1 MTYGSSG
8 RADRPEPQEGVV
20 PLVAVTYTAEVLGD
34 RPVVR
39 LVEAN
44 LREAEDLTLRV
55 VGLTAEEGRD
65 SPVVGHAA
73 QRALG
78 FPEWPMVTDPAK
90 ARLALDTADQLTR
103 AMRRAASSRQATAR
117 AVEAIAVDLGR
128 VAPHFLPTFYEEA
141 ARGMLAVEQTHFAG
155 RFFAKAREAERV
167 HALGIDEDR
176 QAASFLE
183 FALAGAITTKELT
196 AESKALLDRL
206 EPHEALDRFTTLARE
221 RAWAGSPPY
230 ASMWTDVRRIAKAAG
245 DKAAEGEV
253 LRDLLAS
260 PSIAR
265 APKGFWSSSRTAI
278 TRLAHADDWVQERLL
293 ELVPE
298 WGRWTGM
305 DHDFWIDLLTD
316 AGALD
321 LVTAGLA
328 DATAWVQR
336 ICSHAPY
343 SQRLA
348 QVILTLGDQ
357 LRGSRVDLDGGANYS
372 ADPEILEALLA
383 VGATLNT
390 EVIKRVHFRAWIR
403 RRDRGDIPHLAA
415 HADLADKVALGEHVS
430 RDLPILLNYAGTR
443 ELLRRYASTDLP
455 EALSLPAFERVMTRS
470 LPLVTPESVPVLAD
484 QLEPV
489 FQTMQPPKV
498 IADVLRLGLPA
509 EMSWPMLE
517 SVVQRARAEQPG
529 ADVSLTLSWPAVGV
543 VVGDSVTFVDGD
555 RVVAA
560 HTVGQGRDHSFTLVK
575 GDVLAH
581 FGTGGRGPGAS
592 SAVQWAS
599 SPGVPLDPGPVFGLA
614 GGLLTHEVPGGRLN
628 HLGILRPGEEM
639 PEDAQ
644 YRSHILSDGRGF
656 WVADNP
662 MLSLDP
668 GTGRR
673 GRESS
678 VPPVLTDLARRHV
691 GGGRRLNPGRSLLA
705 PVTPTTAGSR
715 VSTAHGLHCVVVLSE
730 GYDLRSLVLA
740 DGTRVDL
747 PHDAAGGQTPW
758 VVERPGGGR
767 WLVRDDAL
775 HDLASGQEIGEFR
788 DGWGMTHPVSLLP
801 AAAWHQLQV
810 RDESASRRLRSIG
823 QEQAGR
829 LWDAIVAVQAQDP
842 RLDVWTLLREL
853 TGPDSR
859 AMAVAADILRTT
871 DATLCREVV
880 TAASWAGW
888 RASWWFHEMQPAREE
903 ARRGEA
909 AGTKPEALET
919 LPLPV
924 TDLGGLAAM
933 YTGPTYST
941 GPHFIRMIAGRLGLG
956 PDAEH
961 RRHSWPTL
969 PWHVLAHG
977 RAALFLAASPFRTRE
992 ELESI
997 AGLIGAMHD
1006 GGLMTE
1012 VRPGWVPTSVI
1023 RAPGGTRHGEGS
1035 VVSAETPAGSDEGRV
1050 LLLDRDHWGSD
1061 VVPDLVPVLV
1071 RGQASVVRGLPIT
1084 WPQTQDAFEVAAL
1097 IPVLERLLEHGPS
1110 SWDPASAEALAERTG
1125 WTRPMASLLLAGPS
1139 DMWDPRSN
1147 FLSKDVR
1154 EALGLTV
1161 AEAEVARV
1169 ELRRIHRDIVPL
1181 PVLLGAGVPV
1191 EDPARI
1197 VAGPDV
1203 EGIVKVWN
1211 DHVPHDEGRP
1221 RLPPEVLVE
1230 ASKAMGEDWRLER
1243 LRGGK
1248 APTMADLHVLLWFA
1262 YRLPRDSPMR
1272 EWVADSLD
1280 DVRQALRA
1288 TSTRVRIAEV
1298 GAYFA
1303 GARARGR
1310 RSLGLP
1316 ESQPGAPQ
1324 REFAL
1329 GELTLVEENGCDRIY
1344 VVPSQVTDWDTLLD
1358 QIRGLRRL
1366 PINSGPSWELELL
1379 VDDRLDRLIADLRT
1393 CEDAEHHDP
1402 RVSVPDVVDDV
1413 TSVLGLSE
1421 DAATYWLQL
1430 LALADP
1436 TDRNVRDWN
1445 GWTSPRRKKA
1455 GGELLD
1461 RGLVVEAKRAR
1472 AGRSLFLPGG
1482 WLEAKPPHLP
1492 LEEWKA
1498 VPFALLDEPK
1508 VAPAL
1513 GVVVPFDPIADLFR
1527 RAWARWNDG
1536 DRPGSTESTEDA

>member
-1 MTYGSSG
+1 MIHAASRG
-8 RADRPEPQEGVV
+8 AVRPEPQEGTV

-55 VGLTAEEGRD
+55 VGLTADEGRD
-65 SPVVGHAA
+65 TPVVGHAA

-78 FPEWPMVTDPAK
+78 FPEWPMVTDPAD
-90 ARLALDTADQLTR
+90 ARLALDTADQLKR
-103 AMRRAASSRQATAR
+103 VMKRAASRRQATAR
-117 AVEAIAVDLGR
+117 AVEALAIDLGR

-141 ARGMLAVEQTHFAG
+141 ARGMLAVEQTHFAS
-155 RFFAKAREAERV
+155 RFFSKAREAERV
-167 HALGIDEDR
+167 HALAIDEDR
-176 QAASFLE
+176 QAAAFLE
-183 FALAGAITTKELT
+183 FALAGAITTKELS

-206 EPHEALDRFTTLARE
+206 EPPEALDRFTTLARE

-230 ASMWTDVRRIAKAAG
+230 AALWTDVRRLAKAAG
-245 DKAAEGEV
+245 NKAAEGEV
-253 LRDLLAS
+253 LRDLLDS

-265 APKGFWSSSRTAI
+265 APKGFWSSSRAAVI
-278 TRLAHADDWVQERLL
+278 RLAQAEDGVQERLL
-293 ELVPE
+293 ELVPD

-305 DHDFWIDLLTD
+305 DHDFWIDLLTE

-321 LVTAGLA
+321 LITSGSA
-328 DATAWVQR
+328 DAAAWVQR
-336 ICSHAPY
+336 ISSHAPY

-348 QVILTLGDQ
+348 QVIHTLGDH
-357 LRGSRVDLDGGANYS
+357 LRGARIDLDGGANYS

-390 EVIKRVHFRAWIR
+390 EVVERVHFRAWVR
-403 RRDRGDIPHLAA
+403 RPDRGDLPHLAA
-415 HADLADKVALGEHVS
+415 HPDLAGKVALGEHVS
-430 RDLPILLNYAGTR
+430 RDLPTLLDYAGSR
-443 ELLRRYASTDLP
+443 DLLRRYATTDLP
-455 EALSLPAFERVMTRS
+455 EALSLPAFERVMTRY
-470 LPLVTPESVPVLAD
+470 LPLVTPEAVPVLSD

-489 FQTMQPPKV
+489 FHLMHPPKV

-581 FGTGGRGPGAS
+581 FGTGVRGPRAS
-592 SAVQWAS
+592 SAAQWAS
-599 SPGVPLDPGPVFGLA
+599 SPGALLDPGPVFGLA
-614 GGLLTHEVPGGRLN
+614 GGLLSHEVPGGRLN
-628 HLGILRPGEEM
+628 HLGILRPGEAM

-644 YRSHILSDGRGF
+644 YRSHVLSDGRRF

-662 MLSLDP
+662 MLPLDP
-668 GTGRR
+668 DTGRR
-673 GRESS
+673 GRETS
-678 VPPVLTDLARRHV
+678 VPAVLTDLARGHV
-691 GGGRRLNPGRSLLA
+691 GGGLRLNPGRSLLA

-715 VSTAHGLHCVVVLSE
+715 VSTADGLHCVVALSE
-730 GYDLRSLVLA
+730 GHDLCSLVLA

-747 PHDAAGGQTPW
+747 PRDAPAQTPW
-758 VVERPGGGR
+758 VLDRPGGGR
-767 WLVRDDAL
+767 WLVRDAAL
-775 HDLASGQEIGEFR
+775 HDLGTGQELGEFR

-823 QEQAGR
+823 PEQAER
-829 LWDAIVAVQAQDP
+829 LWDAIVAVQARSP
-842 RLDVWTLLREL
+842 RLDVWFLLREL
-853 TGPDSR
+853 TRPDAR
-859 AMAVAADILRTT
+859 AMSLAAEILRTT

-880 TAASWAGW
+880 IAASWAGW
-888 RASWWFHEMQPAREE
+888 RASWWFHEMQPAREA
-903 ARRGEA
+903 ARRGGA
-909 AGTKPEALET
+909 AGAESEVVAT
-919 LPLPV
+919 LPWPV

-933 YTGPTYST
+933 YMEPTYT
-941 GPHFIRMIAGRLGLG
+941 VRPHFIHVIAGRLGLG
-956 PDAEH
+956 PDVEH
-961 RRHSWPTL
+961 RRHIWSTL

-977 RAALFLAASPFRTRE
+977 RAVLFLAASPFRTRE

-997 AGLIGAMHD
+997 AGLIGAMND
-1006 GGLMTE
+1006 VGLWDE

-1023 RAPGGTRHGEGS
+1023 QTPRGTRHGEGTIL
-1035 VVSAETPAGSDEGRV
+1035 SAETSAGPDEGRV
-1050 LLLDRDHWGSD
+1050 LLLDKDHRGSD
-1061 VVPDLVPVLV
+1061 LAPDLVPVLV
-1071 RGQASVVRGLPIT
+1071 RGQASTVRGLPIT
-1084 WPQTQDAFEVAAL
+1084 WPQTHEAVGATAL
-1097 IPVLERLLEHGPS
+1097 IAVLERLLEHGPP

-1125 WTRPMASLLLAGPS
+1125 WTLPMASLLLASPS

-1147 FLSKDVR
+1147 FLSTDVR

-1161 AEAEVARV
+1161 AEAEVARH
-1169 ELRRIHRDIVPL
+1169 ELRRIHREVVPL

-1197 VAGPDV
+1197 VGGPDI
-1203 EGIVKVWN
+1203 EAIARAWN
-1211 DHVPHDEGRP
+1211 DHAPPDEDQP

-1230 ASKAMGEDWRLER
+1230 ASKAIGEDWRFDR
-1243 LRGGK
+1243 LRKGD
-1248 APTMADLHVLLWFA
+1248 APAMADLHVLLWLA

-1272 EWVADSLD
+1272 EWIADSLD
-1280 DVRQALRA
+1280 DVRQALRID
-1288 TSTRVRIAEV
+1288 STRVRIAEV
-1298 GAYFA
+1298 GEYSA
-1303 GARARGR
+1303 GDRARAR

-1316 ESQPGAPQ
+1316 PKEPGTPSRQ
-1324 REFAL
+1324 FAL
-1329 GELTLVEENGCDRIY
+1329 GQLTLVEEHGYDRIY
-1344 VVPSQVTDWDTLLD
+1344 VVPSQVTEWAPVLD

-1366 PINSGPSWELELL
+1366 PLYSRPSWELELL
-1379 VDDRLDRLIADLRT
+1379 VDDHLDRLIADLRT
-1393 CEDAEHHDP
+1393 REDAEHHDP
-1402 RVSVPDVVDDV
+1402 RVSAWDVVGDV
-1413 TSVLGLSE
+1413 TSALGLSE
-1421 DAATYWLQL
+1421 DAAVYWLQL

-1436 TDRNVRDWN
+1436 TDRHVRDWN

-1461 RGLVVEAKRAR
+1461 RGLVVGAKRAR

-1498 VPFALLDEPK
+1498 APFALLDEPK
-1508 VAPAL
+1508 VTPAL

-1527 RAWARWNDG
+1527 RAWARWTDG